1 MAVPHFSVSIVAR
14 GSGRSAV
21 LSAAYRHCATMDFE
35 REARTIDYRAKQ
47 GLLHEEFVIP
57 EDAPDW
63 LRAMVAE
70 RSVSGASEAF
80 WNRVEAFEKRSDA
93 QLAKDVTIA
102 LPIELSAEQNI
113 ALVRDFVERH
123 TKANGMVADWVYH
136 DAPGNP
142 HIHLMTTLRPLT
154 EDGFGA
160 KKVAVLAPDGRPQ
173 RNDAGKIVYETWAGG
188 AEDFNAF
195 REGWFA
201 CQNRHL
207 ALAGLDIRVDS
218 RSFEKQGIA
227 LEPTIHVGVGATAIE
242 RKADGAG
249 EAASAAAVKLERIEL
264 QEERREENARRIQ
277 RDPGLVIDLI
287 TRERSVFDE
296 RDIAKVLHRYID
308 NPALFRDLMARVLQ
322 HPDALRLDKERILF
336 STGARSPAKYT
347 THELIRIEAEM
358 ANRALWL
365 GRQQAHHVA
374 SRVLAQTFERH
385 DRLSD
390 EQKSAIEHI
399 SGNRR
404 IAAVVGRAGAGKTT
418 MMKAAREAWE
428 AAGYRVVGAALA
440 GKAAE
445 GLEKEAGIVSR
456 TLAAWELRW
465 DQDRDRLDEKTVM
478 VLDEA
483 GMVSSRQMAR
493 LVEAATLS
501 GAKLVLV
508 GDPDQL
514 QPIEAGAAFRAI
526 SERIGYSELET
537 VYRQHEQWMRN
548 ASLELARGNVS
559 DALSAYES
567 KGMVRNGWTRDDAIT
582 MLIDDW
588 DREYD
593 PAKSSLILAH
603 RRIDVRMLND
613 LARSKLVERGLVEPG
628 HAFKTEDGLRQFA
641 AGDQI
646 VFLKNEGSLGV
657 KNGMLARV
665 VEAQPGRITAEI
677 GNGGDRRHVVV
688 EQRFYTNVDHGYATT
703 VHKSQGATVDRVK
716 VLASRTLDRHLSY
729 VAMTRHRETAELYV
743 GLEEFAQRRG
753 GVLMDHGEA
762 PYEHKQ
768 GNRASYYVTLN
779 FVDGQERTVWGV
791 DLARAMHESRA
802 EIGDRIGLK
811 HIGSERVTLPDGT
824 EADRNSWK
832 VVPVSEL
839 AMARVHERLSR
850 DGSKETTLDYQ
861 HASAYRGA
869 LRFADTRGLHLM
881 NVGRTLLRD
890 RLQWTIHQKD
900 KLTDLVSRLAAIAS
914 RLGLGPGSASE
925 IHTRRASETR
935 SQTNSVIHEERKPM
949 VAGISTFAKSI
960 EKSVEDKVSADP
972 ALNRQWQEVSASFHL
987 VYADPQAAFNA
998 LNVDAMV
1005 VNSET
1010 AQTTIMTIYK
1020 QPETFGALKGK
1031 TGLFAGKAESQARE
1045 TALVNVPALAR
1056 DLDGYLR
1063 KRAEAER
1070 RYEAEER
1077 ADRLKVSIDIPALSG
1092 AAKQILEKVRDA
1104 IDRNDLPSGLEY
1116 ALSDKMVKAELEGFA
1131 RAVSERFGERSFLPL
1146 AAKEADGKVFE
1157 KLSTGMALAQK
1168 AELESAWNTMRTVQQ
1183 LSAHERTVTALK
1195 QAETMRQTKT
1205 AGLSLK

>member
-21 LSAAYRHCATMDFE
+21 LSAAYRHCAKMEFE
-35 REARTIDYRAKQ
+35 REARTIDYTRKQ

-57 EDAPDW
+57 DDAPDW
-63 LRAMVAE
+63 VRSMVAD

-80 WNRVEAFEKRSDA
+80 WNKVEAFEKRSDA

-123 TKANGMVADWVYH
+123 ISARGMVADWVYH

-154 EDGFGA
+154 DDGFGP
-160 KKVAVLAPDGRPQ
+160 KKVAVLGLDGKPQ
-173 RNDAGKIVYETWAGG
+173 RNDVGKIVYELWAGG
-188 AEDFNAF
+188 ADDFNAF
-195 REGWFA
+195 RDGWFA

-207 ALAGLDIRVDS
+207 AHAGLDIRVDG
-218 RSFEKQGIA
+218 RSFEKQGIG

-249 EAASAAAVKLERIEL
+249 ETSSAAAIKLERIEL

-277 RDPGLVIDLI
+277 GDPGLVLDLI
-287 TRERSVFDE
+287 TREKSVFDE

-308 NPALFRDLMARVLQ
+308 DPSLFRDLMARVLQ
-322 HPDALRLDKERILF
+322 HPDALRLDSERISF
-336 STGARSPAKYT
+336 ATGARSPAKYT
-347 THELIRIEAEM
+347 THDLIRIEAEM

-365 GRQQAHHVA
+365 GRQRSHNGVA
-374 SRVLAQTFERH
+374 QVLTQTFERH
-385 DRLSD
+385 ERLSA

-399 SGNRR
+399 AGSER

-418 MMKAAREAWE
+418 MMKGAREAWE
-428 AAGYRVVGAALA
+428 TAGYRVVGAALA

-445 GLEKEAGIVSR
+445 GLEKEAGIASR
-456 TLAAWELRW
+456 TLSAWELRW
-465 DQDRDRLDEKTVM
+465 DQGRDHLDDRTVM

-493 LVEAATLS
+493 FVEAATLS

-526 SERIGYSELET
+526 SERVGYAELET
-537 VYRQHEQWMRN
+537 IYRQREQWMRD
-548 ASLELARGNVS
+548 ASLDLARGNVS
-559 DALSAYES
+559 AALSSYES
-567 KGMVRNGWTRDDAIT
+567 QGMVRTGWTRDDAIT
-582 MLIDDW
+582 SLIADW

-603 RRIDVRMLND
+603 RRRDVRMLNEM
-613 LARSKLVERGLVEPG
+613 ARGKLVERGMIEAG
-628 HAFKTEDGLRQFA
+628 DAFKTEDGLRQFA

-665 VEAQPGRITAEI
+665 VEAQPGRLVAAI
-677 GNGGDRRHVVV
+677 GGGDDRREVVV
-688 EQRFYTNVDHGYATT
+688 EQRFYANVDHGYATT

-716 VLASRTLDRHLSY
+716 VLASSTLDRHLSY
-729 VAMTRHRETAELYV
+729 VAMTRHRETAELYI

-753 GVLMDHGEA
+753 GVLVAHGEA
-762 PYEHKQ
+762 PYEHKP
-768 GNRASYYVTLN
+768 GNRASYYVTLG
-779 FVDGQERTVWGV
+779 FADGQERTVWGV
-791 DLARAMHESRA
+791 DLARAMA
-802 EIGDRIGLK
+802 AANADIGDRIGLQ
-811 HIGSERVTLPDGT
+811 HVGSERIRLPDGT

-832 VVPVSEL
+832 VVPVEDL

-861 HASAYRGA
+861 GSSAYRAA
-869 LRFADTRGLHLM
+869 LRFADMRGLHLM
-881 NVGRTLLRD
+881 NVGHTMLRD
-890 RLQWTIHQKD
+890 RLQWTIRQKG
-900 KLTDLVSRLAAIAS
+900 KLADLIARLATVGS
-914 RLGLGPGSASE
+914 RLGLHSARAGEVS
-925 IHTRRASETR
+925 TRGTSETR
-935 SQTNSVIHEERKPM
+935 NQTKSVIREEGKPM
-949 VAGISTFAKSI
+949 VAGITTFAKSI

-972 ALNRQWQEVSASFHL
+972 ALKSQWQEVSARFHL
-987 VYADPQAAFNA
+987 VYADPHAAFNA
-998 LNVDAMV
+998 VNVDAMV
-1005 VNSET
+1005 ASSET
-1010 AQTTIMTIYK
+1010 AKTTIATISK

-1045 TALVNVPALAR
+1045 TARVNVPALAR
-1056 DLDGYLR
+1056 DLDGYLQ
-1063 KRAEAER
+1063 KRA
-1070 RYEAEER
+1070 
-1077 ADRLKVSIDIPALSG
+1077 G
-1092 AAKQILEKVRDA
+1092 ATLELR
-1104 IDRNDLPSGLEY
+1104 
-1116 ALSDKMVKAELEGFA
+1116 
-1131 RAVSERFGERSFLPL
+1131 
-1146 AAKEADGKVFE
+1146 
-1157 KLSTGMALAQK
+1157 
-1168 AELESAWNTMRTVQQ
+1168 
-1183 LSAHERTVTALK
+1183 
-1195 QAETMRQTKT
+1195 
-1205 AGLSLK
+1205 